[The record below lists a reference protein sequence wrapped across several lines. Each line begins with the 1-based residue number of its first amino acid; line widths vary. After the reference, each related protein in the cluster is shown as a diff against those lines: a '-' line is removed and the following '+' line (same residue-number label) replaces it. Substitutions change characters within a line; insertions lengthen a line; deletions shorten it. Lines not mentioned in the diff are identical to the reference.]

1 MKTVQ
6 LKTAQQFCES
16 VYHKYAL
23 ALEEKQAKQHRYFL
37 IAQRSAAAAAAVT
50 LVVGASV
57 LAFRQKDGKLSPAP
71 SGSLSAS
78 KEPAEPVLIS
88 LQTVGLSG
96 DNNTNSVSQIP
107 NPGQF
112 LCNAVLSNLI
122 DDPENAD
129 ALFRLS
135 LSIYASDGSITSVT
149 EEDLPAI
156 FSRWEEMGITV
167 EGPSDDVSGQCI
179 VTVSKEQIWQLPG
192 DDLGVYARLA
202 PAPRAEG
209 YDRRLGDLAVS
220 WAETAGEQDTVFV
233 SVYTVWD
240 SSPSNPNLDLFR
252 EADLVEAVE
261 DIVPLPRPELPLTWD
276 EIHSEPYLSLERA
289 FFENQELIANTGEAF
304 IRESIDSLLARA
316 GVTDL
321 GEWGDIAV
329 AFGTPDLPH
338 DFEGEFTWEGN
349 ISATGIIYL
358 TVTKEQLLQLGQDPD
373 VRYVFAKPFPD
384 SSGQGELL

>member
-1 MKTVQ
+1 M
-6 LKTAQQFCES
+6 KTAQQFCES
-16 VYHKYAL
+16 VYHKYTL

-78 KEPAEPVLIS
+78 KDPAEPVLIS

-96 DNNTNSVSQIP
+96 DNINSILQAP

-112 LCNAVLSNLI
+112 LCNAVLYDLI

-135 LSIYASDGSITSVT
+135 LSIYASDGSFT
-149 EEDLPAI
+149 EEDLAAI

-167 EGPSDDVSGQCI
+167 EDPSDDVSGQCI

-192 DDLGVYARLA
+192 DDLGVYAYLA

-220 WAETAGEQDTVFV
+220 WAETAGEEDTVLV
-233 SVYTVWD
+233 SVYTVWHSSD
-240 SSPSNPNLDLFR
+240 SKPNLDLFR

-289 FFENQELIANTGEAF
+289 FFENQELIANTGDAF
-304 IRESIDSLLARA
+304 IRESIDSLLARV

-349 ISATGIIYL
+349 ISARGIIDL

-384 SSGQGELL
+384 DNGIVCDLL

>member
-16 VYHKYAL
+16 VYHKYTL

-78 KEPAEPVLIS
+78 KDPAEPVLIS

-96 DNNTNSVSQIP
+96 DNIDSILRAP
-107 NPGQF
+107 NPGEF
-112 LCNAVLSNLI
+112 LCNAVLYDLI

-135 LSIYASDGSITSVT
+135 LSIYASDGSFT
-149 EEDLPAI
+149 EEDLAAI

-167 EGPSDDVSGQCI
+167 EDPSDDVSGQCI

-192 DDLGVYARLA
+192 DDFGVYAYLA

-220 WAETAGEQDTVFV
+220 WAETAGEEDTVLV
-233 SVYTVWD
+233 SVYTVWHSSD
-240 SSPSNPNLDLFR
+240 SKPNLDLFR

-261 DIVPLPRPELPLTWD
+261 DIVPLPRPEMPLYSD
-276 EIHSEPYLSLERA
+276 EANSEPYLSLERA
-289 FFENQELIANTGEAF
+289 FFENQELIANTGDAF
-304 IRESIDSLLARA
+304 IRESIDSLLARV

-349 ISATGIIYL
+349 ISARGIIDL

-384 SSGQGELL
+384 DNGIVCDLL

>member
-78 KEPAEPVLIS
+78 TEPAEPVLIS
-88 LQTVGLSG
+88 LQTAG
-96 DNNTNSVSQIP
+96 
-107 NPGQF
+107 
-112 LCNAVLSNLI
+112 VLSDTKAIQVARPGEILFTSLLNKLI
-122 DDPENAD
+122 EDPETDD
-129 ALFRLS
+129 AQFRLS
-135 LSIYASDGSITSVT
+135 LSIYGSNGSVT
-149 EEDLPAI
+149 EEDFPAV
-156 FSRWEEMGITV
+156 FSRWEEMGIMV
-167 EGPSDDVSGQCI
+167 DEPIFDVSGDCI
-179 VTVSKEQIWQLPG
+179 VTVSKDQMWQLPG
-192 DDLGVYARLA
+192 DDFGVYARLA

-240 SSPSNPNLDLFR
+240 SFSQIPNLDLFR

-289 FFENQELIANTGEAF
+289 FFENQELIANTGDAF
-304 IRESIDSLLARA
+304 IRESIDSLLARV

-349 ISATGIIYL
+349 ISATGRIDL
-358 TVTKEQLLQLGQDPD
+358 AVTKEQLLRLSQDPD
-373 VRYVFAKPFPD
+373 VRYVFAQPFPD
-384 SSGQGELL
+384 SCGQGVLL

>member
-78 KEPAEPVLIS
+78 TEPAEPVLIS
-88 LQTVGLSG
+88 LQTAG
-96 DNNTNSVSQIP
+96 
-107 NPGQF
+107 
-112 LCNAVLSNLI
+112 VLSDTKAIQVARPGEILFTSLLNKLI
-122 DDPENAD
+122 EDPETDD
-129 ALFRLS
+129 AQFRLS
-135 LSIYASDGSITSVT
+135 LSIYGSNGSVT
-149 EEDLPAI
+149 EEDFPAV
-156 FSRWEEMGITV
+156 FSRWEEMGIMV
-167 EGPSDDVSGQCI
+167 DEPIFDVSGDCI
-179 VTVSKEQIWQLPG
+179 VTVSKDQMWQLPG
-192 DDLGVYARLA
+192 DDFGVYARLA

-240 SSPSNPNLDLFR
+240 SFSQIPNLDLFR

-289 FFENQELIANTGEAF
+289 FFENQELIANTGDAF
-304 IRESIDSLLARA
+304 IRESIDSLLARV

-321 GEWGDIAV
+321 GKWGDIAV

-349 ISATGIIYL
+349 ISATGRIDL
-358 TVTKEQLLQLGQDPD
+358 AVTKEQLLRLSQDPD
-373 VRYVFAKPFPD
+373 VRYVFAQPFPD
-384 SSGQGELL
+384 SCGQGVLL